1 MTENNINA
9 YCSIC
14 GEGYHLCSTC
24 QNTKS
29 FKPWRTV
36 TDTIAH
42 YKIYM
47 AIHGYTISKD
57 KKEAKRQL
65 ETCDL
70 SGLDNFKPEIK
81 SVIKEILKEPDK
93 EEIKKQGNILKSKKN
108 KTIKE
113 PDSRLSEVVE
123 KTNE

>member
-42 YKIYM
+42 KKFTWRYTAIPFPKIRRKQ
-47 AIHGYTISKD
+47 KD
-57 KKEAKRQL
+57 
-65 ETCDL
+65 
-70 SGLDNFKPEIK
+70 N
-81 SVIKEILKEPDK
+81 
-93 EEIKKQGNILKSKKN
+93 
-108 KTIKE
+108 
-113 PDSRLSEVVE
+113 
-123 KTNE
+123 